1 MTDYR
6 LAQLNIGRL
15 KAPVDAPETAGF
27 TDNLDR
33 INALAEASPGFVW
46 RLQDEAGAATSIR
59 PFDDEDI
66 LVNLSVW
73 TDVEALK
80 AFVYRSAHVEIF
92 RKRADWFHKMEG
104 VHMVLWWVP
113 AGHMPGVEEAKARLI
128 ALQEKGPHA
137 EAFTFRDYFDP
148 PA

>member
-1 MTDYR
+1 MTDYH

-15 KAPVDAPETAGF
+15 KAPVDSPEVAGF

-33 INALAEASPGFVW
+33 INALADDSPGFIW

-59 PFDDEDI
+59 PFEDEDI

-73 TDVEALK
+73 TDVDSLK

-92 RKRADWFHKMEG
+92 RNRAAWFHKMDG
-104 VHMVLWWVP
+104 VYMVLWWVP
-113 AGHMPGVEEAKARLI
+113 AGHTPDVGEAKARLM
-128 ALQEKGPHA
+128 ALQAKGPH
-137 EAFTFRDYFDP
+137 EDAFTFKNYFDP
-148 PA
+148 PS

>member
-1 MTDYR
+1 MTKHH

-46 RLQDEAGAATSIR
+46 RLQDEAGDATAIR
-59 PFDDEDI
+59 PFEDEDI

-73 TDVEALK
+73 TDVDSLK

-92 RKRADWFHKMEG
+92 RQRADWFHKMDG
-104 VHMVLWWVP
+104 VYLVLWWVP
-113 AGHMPGVEEAKARLI
+113 AGHIPDVEEAKARLM
-128 ALQEKGPHA
+128 ALQAKGPHA
-137 EAFTFRDYFDP
+137 EAFTFRHLFDA